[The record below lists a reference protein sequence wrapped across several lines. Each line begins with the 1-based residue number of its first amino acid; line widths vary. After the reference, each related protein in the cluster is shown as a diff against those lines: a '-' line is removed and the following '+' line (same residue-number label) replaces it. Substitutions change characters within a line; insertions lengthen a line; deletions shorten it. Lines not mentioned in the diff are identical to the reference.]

1 MVQGSIGQKLNGVMA
16 DGDHHDEQSARLISD
31 GEALLAR
38 MFGIDA
44 GSADPQAF
52 DPAALSLEQA
62 QAILKQIAKH
72 AGPITVPGPAAPLA
86 GQDTRSPNTSTATS
100 DQALSPEEHLRRL
113 RAAELRYRALMDN
126 IPAVT
131 FIAALDSDHN
141 ELYISPQI
149 ESLLGFTQAEWLA
162 DPFLWYYRVHPD
174 DRERWGQEFALTCA
188 TGAQFR
194 SEYRLLARDGHVV
207 WIHGEC
213 QIIRDDKGYPR
224 FLQGIAFDVTDTKL
238 AEEAL
243 WRSHDQLEEIVR
255 DRTEE
260 LNESNRSLRAQIIDR
275 ERAHRQIAQ
284 QNKEL
289 KRTGDAL
296 RESEGRLRAILEA
309 AVEGIITID
318 ERGLILSC
326 NAAAMS
332 MFDYSQEEVVG
343 KNVKMLMPSPYRE
356 EHDVYLD
363 QYRKT
368 GIKNIIGTG
377 REVSGLRKDGRRFP
391 LDLSISETVLSDRK
405 IYTGIVRDISERK
418 RIDEELRQS
427 KDAAVHAALHDKL
440 TGLPNRALMQDR
452 LARAIERRKR
462 NPDYHFA
469 RLFLDFD
476 RFKIIN
482 DSLGH
487 EVGDELLKGIA
498 GRLARATRSTDSISN
513 ADSSTAARMG
523 GDEFVILA
531 DSISAA
537 RDAGMVAERLL
548 KVLSQPYDLRG
559 HSVTSTVSIGIT
571 TSDVG
576 YERGEDMLRDADTA
590 MYHAKAAGKARFAMF
605 DRKMHQ
611 EIVARLSLE
620 NDLRHAIDRQEMLLH
635 YQPIV
640 SLTTNSLHGF
650 EALMRWNHPVRGMVS
665 PAEFI
670 PCCEETG
677 SIIPIGYWALAEAC
691 RQMRQWRDH
700 HPNAQAL
707 SMSVNLSAKQLLA
720 PGLVGKVE
728 QIVARSGIDPGWIIL
743 EITETVMIKS
753 AEVCIPVLEQL
764 RALGVRLHMDDFGT
778 GYSSL
783 SCLHRFPLNGLK
795 IDRSFIK
802 TMTER
807 RDYAAIV
814 NAIIALGRNLGIKL
828 IAEGLETAEQVVML
842 QAMDCDL
849 GQGYFFSRPLP
860 PAAAEAFL
868 QKLPTG

>member
-1 MVQGSIGQKLNGVMA
+1 MVEGSTLQKLNGA
-16 DGDHHDEQSARLISD
+16 DCLGDEHEEQDALLDSE

-38 MFGIDA
+38 MFGSNA
-44 GSADPQAF
+44 GSSD
-52 DPAALSLEQA
+52 LSSVHPSELSFEQA

-72 AGPITVPGPAAPLA
+72 AGPSAVQGAAPIQEE
-86 GQDTRSPNTSTATS
+86 QDILTVVGPGVSS
-100 DQALSPEEHLRRL
+100 EEHLKRL

-126 IPAVT
+126 VPAVT
-131 FIAALDSDHN
+131 FIAELDGDHN

-149 ESLLGFTQAEWLA
+149 ESMLGFTQAEWLA

-174 DRERWGQEFALTCA
+174 DRERWGQEFARTCA
-188 TGAQFR
+188 TGVNFR

-213 QIIRDDKGYPR
+213 QIIRDDNGYPR
-224 FLQGIAFDVTDTKL
+224 FLQGIAFDVTDTKV

-243 WRSHDQLEEIVR
+243 RRSHDELEQIVR
-255 DRTEE
+255 DRTEA

-275 ERAHRQIAQ
+275 ERTHRQIAQ

-289 KRTGDAL
+289 KRAGDAV
-296 RESEGRLRAILEA
+296 RESEGRLRAIFEA
-309 AVEGIITID
+309 AVEGIISID
-318 ERGLILSC
+318 DRGIILSC
-326 NAAAMS
+326 NAAAIG
-332 MFDYSQEEVVG
+332 MFGYALEEVLG
-343 KNVKMLMPSPYRE
+343 QNVKMLMPFPYRD
-356 EHDVYLD
+356 EHDTYLEA
-363 QYRKT
+363 YRNT

-377 REVSGLRKDGRRFP
+377 REVLGLRKDGRTFP
-391 LDLSISETVLSDRK
+391 LDLSISEAFLSDRK
-405 IYTGIVRDISERK
+405 VYIGMVRDISERK

-452 LARAIERRKR
+452 LTRAIERRKR
-462 NPDYHFA
+462 SPDYHFA
-469 RLFLDFD
+469 LLFLDFD

-487 EVGDELLKGIA
+487 EVGDDLLKEIA
-498 GRLARATRSTDSISN
+498 GRLSGAMRTTDSISS
-513 ADSSTAARMG
+513 ADSSTTARLG

-531 DSISAA
+531 DNLNDP
-537 RDAGMVAERLL
+537 RDAAIVAERLL
-548 KVLSQPYDLRG
+548 NALSEPYELRG
-559 HSVTSTVSIGIT
+559 HSINSTVSIGIT
-571 TSDVG
+571 TSDAG
-576 YERGEDMLRDADTA
+576 YERSEDMLRDADTA

-620 NDLRHAIDRQEMLLH
+620 NDLRHAIDRRELVLH

-640 SLTTNSLHGF
+640 SLSTNSLYGF
-650 EALMRWNHPVRGMVS
+650 EALIRWNHPVRGMVS
-665 PAEFI
+665 PADFI

-677 SIIPIGYWALAEAC
+677 VIIPIGYWALDEAC
-691 RQMRQWRDH
+691 HQMREWRDH
-700 HPNAQAL
+700 HPQAADF

-720 PGLVGKVE
+720 PGLVAKVG
-728 QIVARSGIDPGWIIL
+728 QIVAESGIDPASIIL

-753 AEVCIPVLEQL
+753 AEICIPVLEQL
-764 RALGVRLHMDDFGT
+764 RRLGVRLHMDDFGT

-795 IDRSFIK
+795 IDRSFVK

-814 NAIIALGRNLGIKL
+814 NAIIALGRNLGIML
-828 IAEGLETAEQVVML
+828 IAEGLETADQVVML

-849 GQGYFFSRPLP
+849 GQGYFFSRPVNA
-860 PAAAEAFL
+860 AAAEEFI
-868 QKLPTG
+868 QKQLLSQTV